1 MKETK
6 LFQNIPQN
14 TIGRKINF
22 VSSVGYTFALLQVKL
37 RVLSKGM
44 VSFHLKLKAPLKY
57 VNTNENI
64 SVASVF

>member
-14 TIGRKINF
+14 IVGRKVNS
-22 VSSVGYTFALLQVKL
+22 VSSVGCAFALSRVKL

-44 VSFHLKLKAPLKY
+44 VSFHLKLTAP
-57 VNTNENI
+57 
-64 SVASVF
+64 